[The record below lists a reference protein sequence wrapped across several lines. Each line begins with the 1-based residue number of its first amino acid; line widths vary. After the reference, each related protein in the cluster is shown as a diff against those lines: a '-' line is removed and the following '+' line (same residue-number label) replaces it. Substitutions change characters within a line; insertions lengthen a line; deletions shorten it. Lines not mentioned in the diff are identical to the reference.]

1 MKSAKLLLLPSVW
14 LVLSFVVVD
23 TSDLQTF
30 VVTLAALLAVA
41 ISSPFTEPERT
52 LQLCAPRGVM
62 NHSTNFSAR
71 PSGAKCTS
79 HMFA

>member
-41 ISSPFTEPERT
+41 ISSPLPS
-52 LQLCAPRGVM
+52 P
-62 NHSTNFSAR
+62 SAR
-71 PSGAKCTS
+71 FSSARRAAS
-79 HMFA
+79 